1 MNITMLAIIK
11 GQEGGGEFSRR
22 MKGVQPLRMYLFV
35 INVNNCKNYSFGI
48 VVILSMHF
56 NFDPSFSVLLSK
68 RPLKTTYSLKI
79 TGSRRQTLTGFSFS
93 LNITLY

>member
-35 INVNNCKNYSFGI
+35 ININYCKNHSF
-48 VVILSMHF
+48 
-56 NFDPSFSVLLSK
+56 
-68 RPLKTTYSLKI
+68 
-79 TGSRRQTLTGFSFS
+79 
-93 LNITLY
+93 